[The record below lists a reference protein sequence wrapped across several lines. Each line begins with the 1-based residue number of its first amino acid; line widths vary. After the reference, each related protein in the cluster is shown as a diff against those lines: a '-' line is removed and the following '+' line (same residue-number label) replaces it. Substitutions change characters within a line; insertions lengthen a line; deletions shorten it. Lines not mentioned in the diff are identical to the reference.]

1 MPTRAG
7 RSHRSTFSPWPATIP
22 TSGHRCRTEV
32 RARPAVAFRPMALR
46 DRFWTPKTAKAILSW
61 RIALG
66 AAVGV
71 VAAVIGVPAWLAA
84 MLGAIV
90 YVGLI
95 GLAMPSDPTPSPA
108 EVDPFT
114 VGEPWRRFVQNGQ
127 RSRRRFQD
135 TVRNTRP
142 GPLHDRLQAIATR
155 LDAGL
160 QQGWQIARRGHEID
174 AAVKALDPTRLRS
187 RLATL
192 EAQAA
197 TEPSDNLT
205 AAIKSVQSQLATADR
220 LKALSA
226 STADQLRL
234 NEARLD
240 ELCARAAEVSVGS
253 SDPGTFAS
261 DVDDLVLE
269 LEGMRQALQELPG

>member
-1 MPTRAG
+1 
-7 RSHRSTFSPWPATIP
+7 
-22 TSGHRCRTEV
+22 
-32 RARPAVAFRPMALR
+32 MALR
-46 DRFWTPKTAKAILSW
+46 DRFWTPRTAKAILSW
-61 RIALG
+61 RILLG

-71 VAAVIGVPAWLAA
+71 VAAVIGVPGWLAA
-84 MLGAIV
+84 LLGAVV
-90 YVGLI
+90 YVGAI
-95 GLAMPSDPTPSPA
+95 GLAMPSDPTPKPA
-108 EVDPFT
+108 QVDPFT
-114 VGEPWRRFVQNGQ
+114 VSEPWRRFVQSGQ
-127 RSRRRFQD
+127 RSRRRFRD
-135 TVRNTRP
+135 TVNNTQP
-142 GPLHDRLQAIATR
+142 GPLHDRLQTIAGR

-187 RLATL
+187 QLASL
-192 EAQAA
+192 QAQSESA
-197 TEPSDNLT
+197 PSGNLT
-205 AAIKSVQSQLATADR
+205 AAIESVQSQLATADR

-253 SDPGTFAS
+253 SDTDTFAH